1 MGRLRTLV
9 TLKADM
15 AWPVL
20 PVQCVGSS
28 TRLRKGGAK
37 WSTKKYERRGGG
49 GGGGLYV
56 WGAEREHSSP
66 ISKAKG

>member
-20 PVQCVGSS
+20 TVQCGRSN
-28 TRLRKGGAK
+28 TRLRKGAK
-37 WSTKKYERRGGG
+37 WSTKKYETKVGG

-56 WGAEREHSSP
+56 WGAEREHSSQ

>member
-15 AWPVL
+15 AWLVL
-20 PVQCVGSS
+20 TVLFYCGRSN
-28 TRLRKGGAK
+28 TRLRKGAK
-37 WSTKKYERRGGG
+37 WSTKKYERKG

-56 WGAEREHSSP
+56 WGAEQEHSSP
-66 ISKAKG
+66 LSKAKG

>member
-20 PVQCVGSS
+20 TVQCGRTN
-28 TRLRKGGAK
+28 TRLRKGAK
-37 WSTKKYERRGGG
+37 WSTKKYERKG
-49 GGGGLYV
+49 GGGGLYI

-66 ISKAKG
+66 ISKTKG